1 MEDKMKD
8 KHTKRYFSGIFDH
21 LADGIL
27 IIDSAQG
34 KILDANPRVCSMLG
48 YSREELLSMP
58 LSDIYPNDVAKL
70 VTFMQSVLEG
80 GQGWTDE
87 LVCRTKAEQFIPC
100 EILASVTD
108 VGDISCIV
116 ASVRDITERK
126 QGEMALQESLA
137 QLSRKS
143 RYQTIINTVTQS
155 VHQSINTQDVLENAV
170 ESLSKNID
178 GVDIA
183 SIYIVEGEEAL
194 LKAHRGLPDRF
205 IERVGRIPHPTG
217 AIWKTIMDGK
227 PIYCADVDGDA
238 VIGPD
243 ERELGIKSYLYMPI
257 WFEDGVKGVL
267 SINSF
272 KRNAFDEEDM
282 ELMGMVAH
290 QIEIAFGNAQQAEML
305 RKREERFRN
314 LVEGTGDWVWEMDE
328 NCGFTYVSPRVS
340 SIIGYEPEK
349 VLGRA
354 LFEFVSPEEAK
365 KLAENCPIPE
375 GKPYRRF
382 ERTWI
387 RKDGR
392 PVILETNSSY
402 ILDNQGAF
410 QGYRGIARDITERR
424 RMEEE
429 RLKTSKWESLSVLA
443 GGIAHDFNNLLS
455 GILTTVSVTKTEPNI
470 GSEIYDNLTEVEKM
484 CLQAR
489 GLTQQLLTFSRGGTP
504 VKKPTHL
511 EPIIRDAAAFALRG
525 SNVRC
530 EIMIEDNLWDAGID
544 AGQIAQA
551 VTNILT
557 NADQAMPQGGTIKIK
572 AQNLSNAEEPYGLPL
587 ENGRYVKI
595 TIEDEGVGIPKGHLA
610 RIFDPY
616 FTTKQRASGLGLSIA
631 YSIIKNHGGYI
642 GVESEL
648 GRGTKFYIYIP
659 ALVETPLVS
668 KSTEEKSI

>member
-1 MEDKMKD
+1 
-8 KHTKRYFSGIFDH
+8 
-21 LADGIL
+21 
-27 IIDSAQG
+27 
-34 KILDANPRVCSMLG
+34 MLG
-48 YSREELLSMP
+48 YSREELSSLLIFTVCP
-58 LSDIYPNDVAKL
+58 ETPKL
-70 VTFMQSVLEG
+70 RAFIQSVLG
-80 GQGWTDE
+80 HGRGWTDE
-87 LVCRTKAEQFIPC
+87 LTCLTKAGLTLQC
-100 EILASVTD
+100 ETSASTV
-108 VGDISCIV
+108 DIAGTSYIV
-116 ASVRDITERK
+116 SSIRDITERR
-126 QGEMALQESLA
+126 QMEAVLRENLA
-137 QLSRKS
+137 QLSRRN
-143 RYQTIINTVTQS
+143 RYQTIISTVTQS
-155 VHQSINTQDVLENAV
+155 VHQSINTQDVVENAV

-178 GVDIA
+178 GMDIV
-183 SIYIVEGEEAL
+183 SIYIVEGEEAF
-194 LKAHRGLPDRF
+194 LKAHRGLPDQF
-205 IERVGRIPHPTG
+205 AERVGRIPYPTG
-217 AIWKTIMDGK
+217 AIWKTIIDGK

-243 ERELGIKSYLYMPI
+243 ERELGIKSYLCMPI

-272 KRNAFDEEDM
+272 KRNTFDEEDM

-328 NCGFTYVSPRVS
+328 NCGFTYVSPTVS
-340 SIIGYEPEK
+340 VMIGYEPEK
-349 VLGRA
+349 VLGKA

-365 KLAENCPIPE
+365 KVAENCPIPE
-375 GKPYRRF
+375 GKPSRRF

-392 PVILETNSSY
+392 PVVLETNSSY

-429 RLKTSKWESLSVLA
+429 KLKTSKLESLGVLA

-489 GLTQQLLTFSRGGTP
+489 ELTQQLLAFSRGGAP
-504 VKKPTHL
+504 VKKPTPL
-511 EPIIRDAAAFALRG
+511 EPIIRDAAIFALRS

-530 EIMIEDNLWDAGID
+530 EIMIEDNLWDAEVD

-551 VTNILT
+551 ITNILI
-557 NADQAMPQGGTIKIK
+557 NADQAMPQGGVIKIK
-572 AQNLSNAEEPYGLPL
+572 AQNLSSAEEPYGLPL
-587 ENGRYVKI
+587 KDERYVKI
-595 TIEDEGVGIPKGHLA
+595 TIEDEGVGIPKDHLA
-610 RIFDPY
+610 KIFDPY
-616 FTTKQRASGLGLSIA
+616 FTTKQRASGLGLSMA
-631 YSIIKNHGGYI
+631 YSIIKNHDGYI

-648 GRGTKFYIYIP
+648 GKGTKFYIYIP
-659 ALVETPLVS
+659 ALIETLS
-668 KSTEEKSI
+668 INKSTEEKSV

>member
-1 MEDKMKD
+1 MKG
-8 KHTKRYFSGIFDH
+8 KREKYFRDVFDR
-21 LADGIL
+21 LNDAVL
-27 IIDSAQG
+27 IIHPAQE
-34 KILDANPRVCSMLG
+34 KIADANPKACSMLG
-48 YSREELLSMP
+48 YSREELSSL
-58 LSDIYPNDVAKL
+58 LIFTVYPETPKL
-70 VTFMQSVLEG
+70 RAFIQSVLG
-80 GQGWTDE
+80 HGRGWTDE
-87 LVCRTKAEQFIPC
+87 LTCLTKAGLTLQC
-100 EILASVTD
+100 ETSASTV
-108 VGDISCIV
+108 DIAGTSYIV
-116 ASVRDITERK
+116 SSIRDITERR
-126 QGEMALQESLA
+126 QMEAVLRENLA
-137 QLSRKS
+137 QLSRRN
-143 RYQTIINTVTQS
+143 RYQTIISTVTQS
-155 VHQSINTQDVLENAV
+155 VHQSINTQDVVENAV

-178 GVDIA
+178 GMDIV
-183 SIYIVEGEEAL
+183 SIYIVEGEEAF
-194 LKAHRGLPDRF
+194 LKAHRGLPDQF
-205 IERVGRIPHPTG
+205 AERVGRIPYPTG
-217 AIWKTIMDGK
+217 AIWKTIIDGK

-243 ERELGIKSYLYMPI
+243 ERELGIKSYLCMPI

-272 KRNAFDEEDM
+272 KRNTFDEEDM

-328 NCGFTYVSPRVS
+328 NCGFTYVSPTVS
-340 SIIGYEPEK
+340 VMIGYEPEK
-349 VLGRA
+349 VLGKA

-365 KLAENCPIPE
+365 KVAENCPIPE
-375 GKPYRRF
+375 GKPSRRF

-392 PVILETNSSY
+392 PVVLETNSSY

-429 RLKTSKWESLSVLA
+429 KLKTSKLESLGVLA

-489 GLTQQLLTFSRGGTP
+489 ELTQQLLAFSRGGAP
-504 VKKPTHL
+504 VKKPTPL
-511 EPIIRDAAAFALRG
+511 EPIIRDAAIFALRS

-530 EIMIEDNLWDAGID
+530 EIMIEDNLWDAEVD

-551 VTNILT
+551 ITNILI
-557 NADQAMPQGGTIKIK
+557 NADQAMPQGGVIKIK
-572 AQNLSNAEEPYGLPL
+572 AQNLSSAEEPYGLPL
-587 ENGRYVKI
+587 KDERYVKI
-595 TIEDEGVGIPKGHLA
+595 TIEDEGVGIPKDHLA
-610 RIFDPY
+610 KIFDPY
-616 FTTKQRASGLGLSIA
+616 FTTKQRASGLGLSMA
-631 YSIIKNHGGYI
+631 YSIIKNHDGYI

-648 GRGTKFYIYIP
+648 GKGTKFYIYIP
-659 ALVETPLVS
+659 ALIETLS
-668 KSTEEKSI
+668 INKSTEEKSV